1 MRLLYKEHNYEVYFS
16 PIIKTFGE
24 VYDCFGS
31 DTEQRTNSLQRKYKA
46 TSRLFEKLTTAVMLK
61 KIFGKETTL
70 SYTPEDRPFLK
81 TGQLSISISHS
92 KSHAAILLSKLPHV
106 GIDIETISPRI
117 LNLESKIKEACSLP
131 SDYNNIND
139 FQKTDFLTAVWT
151 AKEAVYKSLH
161 IQTGVRL
168 LKDIHILS
176 LTANNLPSTAK
187 TSASQEV
194 IDVICHKH
202 ERHFCTIVAY

>member
-1 MRLLYKEHNYEVYFS
+1 MRPLYKEHDYEVFFY

-31 DTEQRTNSLQRKYKA
+31 DTEQITNSLQRKYKA

-70 SYTPEDRPFLK
+70 SYTQEGRPFLK
-81 TGQLSISISHS
+81 PGQLSISISHS

-106 GIDIETISPRI
+106 GIDIEAISPRI
-117 LNLESKIKEACSLP
+117 LNLESKIKDVCSLP

-161 IQTGVRL
+161 IQTDVRI
-168 LKDIHILS
+168 LKDIDITS
-176 LTANNLPSTAK
+176 LDANNLPSTAR
-187 TSASQEV
+187 TAASHEV

-202 ERHFCTIVAY
+202 EGHFCTIVAY